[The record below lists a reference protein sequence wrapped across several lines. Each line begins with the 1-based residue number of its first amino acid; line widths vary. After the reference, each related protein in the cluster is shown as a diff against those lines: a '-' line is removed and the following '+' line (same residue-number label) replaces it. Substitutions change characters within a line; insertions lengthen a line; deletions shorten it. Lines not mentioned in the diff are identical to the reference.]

1 MPAPVSTKV
10 LRLLFMQT
18 LLCLLSKLAYNL
30 GTLRKPAGIVLSL
43 LLLAALAVPLRCLA
57 QQQPDPV
64 RASRLLLIIPFENT
78 SNAAGIDWISEA
90 FCEVLSARLSS
101 GGLFVMGREDR
112 LNAFDRFGIPAA
124 AKP

>member
-43 LLLAALAVPLRCLA
+43 LLLAALAVPVRCLA

-78 SNAAGIDWISEA
+78 SKAVGIDWISEA
-90 FCEVLSARLSS
+90 FCQVDMAHQNS
-101 GGLFVMGREDR
+101 GLLFVMGIEYRV
-112 LNAFDRFGIPAA
+112 
-124 AKP
+124 